1 MVVLRSS
8 LAPASRRRARPRR
21 ALLAARAL
29 VATLVLLAS
38 LARDGLA
45 LTVAAMPLE
54 ELTRRSTLV
63 VRARCVDRQVTRTAD
78 GRVESR
84 ARFAITETA
93 KGAAS
98 SDLVTVRQLGG
109 RADDV
114 EVQVPGAPLSEPDDD
129 VVLFLE
135 PYDGDVLGVVGVA
148 LGYLPVAALP
158 GSGAVVRTSR
168 VLGADF
174 AGSGARPVAELLERV
189 RAIDRGGAVR

>member
-1 MVVLRSS
+1 MHRASS
-8 LAPASRRRARPRR
+8 MRAPVRRRPGGIVVG
-21 ALLAARAL
+21 LLSSA
-29 VATLVLLAS
+29 LLAS
-38 LARDGLA
+38 LASAAAA

-54 ELTRRSTLV
+54 ELTARSTLV
-63 VRARCVDRQVTRTAD
+63 VRARCVDRQVTRSAD

-84 ARFAITETA
+84 ARFAITDTA
-93 KGAAS
+93 KGAAA

-109 RADDV
+109 RDADL
-114 EVQVPGAPLSEPDDD
+114 EVLVPGAPLSEPGDD

-135 PYDGDVLGVVGVA
+135 PHDGDVLGVVGVA

-174 AGSGARPVAELLERV
+174 ASSGARPVAELLERV
-189 RAIDRGGAVR
+189 RAIDRGGVAR